1 MILTKYIF
9 KEIFKTQMICFIVLF
24 SVFMCQTVIK
34 LLSKASAGTM
44 PVDVVSEMVLYSM
57 PSVGFILL
65 PLTLYVGIIIALSRM
80 SSDSEMV
87 VMKSTGVSSKT
98 FMKIAM
104 VLASMT
110 AAITAYNSFVLMPR
124 ATLEQKILREASQND
139 PQYLPIESGK
149 FTNFGDYTIY
159 IQKVTGQKSD
169 RNLGQVFI
177 FKDISLVQGLYDELM
192 CVIADSGNVKFDENG
207 TQWVTLYN
215 GNSYKTQPFGGDFK
229 KFNFKTFSVP
239 VASESNS
246 DYEDETLQSTP
257 TSVLWDSDDR
267 KAKVELQWRAAPVL
281 ACFILAIIAIPL
293 SMINPRQG
301 KFSRLGPAIILFAA
315 YYMCLLSLRN
325 FINADKFWL
334 IPGLYFVPIK
344 KESQSLIRRFKC
356 SVH

>member
-124 ATLEQKILREASQND
+124 ATLEQKILREA
-139 PQYLPIESGK
+139 
-149 FTNFGDYTIY
+149 
-159 IQKVTGQKSD
+159 
-169 RNLGQVFI
+169 
-177 FKDISLVQGLYDELM
+177 
-192 CVIADSGNVKFDENG
+192 
-207 TQWVTLYN
+207 
-215 GNSYKTQPFGGDFK
+215 
-229 KFNFKTFSVP
+229 
-239 VASESNS
+239 
-246 DYEDETLQSTP
+246 
-257 TSVLWDSDDR
+257 
-267 KAKVELQWRAAPVL
+267 
-281 ACFILAIIAIPL
+281 
-293 SMINPRQG
+293 
-301 KFSRLGPAIILFAA
+301 
-315 YYMCLLSLRN
+315 
-325 FINADKFWL
+325 
-334 IPGLYFVPIK
+334 
-344 KESQSLIRRFKC
+344 
-356 SVH
+356 

>member
-110 AAITAYNSFVLMPR
+110 AAITAYNSFVLMP
-124 ATLEQKILREASQND
+124 
-139 PQYLPIESGK
+139 
-149 FTNFGDYTIY
+149 

-293 SMINPRQG
+293 SMINPR
-301 KFSRLGPAIILFAA
+301 
-315 YYMCLLSLRN
+315 N

-334 IPGLYFVPIK
+334 IPGLYFVPIAFFFFVAIPINMEK
-344 KESQSLIRRFKC
+344 TYIRRKKKAKA
-356 SVH
+356 

>member
-267 KAKVELQWRAAPVL
+267 KA
-281 ACFILAIIAIPL
+281 
-293 SMINPRQG
+293 NPRQG

-334 IPGLYFVPIK
+334 IPGLYFVPIAFFFFVAIPINMEK
-344 KESQSLIRRFKC
+344 TYIRRKKKAKA
-356 SVH
+356 